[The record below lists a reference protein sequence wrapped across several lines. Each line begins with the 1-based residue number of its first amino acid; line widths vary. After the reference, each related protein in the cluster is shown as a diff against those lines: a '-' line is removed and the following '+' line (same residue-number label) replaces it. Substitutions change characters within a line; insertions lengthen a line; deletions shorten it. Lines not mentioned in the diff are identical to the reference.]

1 MTNSRSAFALVAM
14 AFLLTSC
21 TNAAA
26 QKAGISSTRA
36 KPQVLSLNLTNN
48 GQHVAATVGQ
58 QIEIRLGA
66 MAPCDPQISSSAIRL
81 ESVALDW
88 PPNPGLAT
96 HVYIFEAAAEGQAAV
111 KIPITDCVNPDLPDG
126 LTFAVTVRVGRTHG
140 GRPTPYGS
148 RTPDQAN
155 TAPWENA
162 WTTLQSNVLRQ
173 SFTPS
178 LPRLTAVE
186 VELVEANPGPASAQV
201 TMTLLN
207 AGGEPQ
213 AVVAETVPVDA
224 CGHVLFI
231 LPYGGLRVSPGQFYS
246 IELSG
251 AGSLFGWKYVL
262 DGYAYGAASFN
273 GKPLLRDARST
284 FLFRTF
290 GARR

>member
-1 MTNSRSAFALVAM
+1 MTNSRSAFSLVAL
-14 AFLLTSC
+14 AFLWTSC
-21 TNAAA
+21 ANAGA
-26 QKAGISSTRA
+26 QKAGTSPTRA
-36 KPQVLSLNLTNN
+36 TQQVLSLNFGNN
-48 GQHVAATVGQ
+48 GQRVAATVGQ

-66 MAPCDPQISSSAIRL
+66 MAPCDPQLSSSAIRL

-88 PPNPGLAT
+88 PPNPGLMT
-96 HVYIFEAAAEGQAAV
+96 HVYIFEAATEGQAEV
-111 KIPITDCVNPDLPDG
+111 QIPITDCSNPDLPDG
-126 LTFAVTVRVGRTHG
+126 LTFAVTIRVGRAHG
-140 GRPTPYGS
+140 GRSTPYAS

-162 WTTLQSNVLRQ
+162 WTILQSNVLRQ

-186 VELVEANPGPASAQV
+186 VELVEANPGPASPEV

-213 AVVAETVPVDA
+213 AVVAKTVPVDA
-224 CGHVLFI
+224 CRHVRFI
-231 LPYGGLRVSPGQFYS
+231 LPYGGLRVSPGQLYS

-262 DGYAYGAASFN
+262 GGYAYGAASFN
-273 GKPLLRDARST
+273 GKPLLQDARST
-284 FLFRTF
+284 FLFQTF
-290 GARR
+290 GAR

>member
-1 MTNSRSAFALVAM
+1 MTNSRSAFSLVTL
-14 AFLLTSC
+14 AFLWTC
-21 TNAAA
+21 CANAGA
-26 QKAGISSTRA
+26 QKAGIPSTRA
-36 KPQVLSLNLTNN
+36 KQPVLSLNFTNN
-48 GQHVAATVGQ
+48 GRHVAATVGQ

-66 MAPCDPQISSSAIRL
+66 MAPCDPQVSSSAIRL

-96 HVYIFEAAAEGQAAV
+96 HVYIFEAAAEGQAEV
-111 KIPITDCVNPDLPDG
+111 KIPITDCSNPDLPDG
-126 LTFAVTVRVGRTHG
+126 LTFAVTIRVGRAHG
-140 GRPTPYGS
+140 GRSTPYAS

-178 LPRLTAVE
+178 LPMLTAVE
-186 VELVEANPGPASAQV
+186 VELVEANPGADSAEV
-201 TMTLLN
+201 TMTLVN
-207 AGGEPQ
+207 TGGEPM
-213 AVVAETVPVDA
+213 AVVAKTVPVDA
-224 CGHVLFI
+224 CRHVLFI
-231 LPYGGLRVSPGQFYS
+231 LPYGGLRVSPGQLYS

-262 DGYAYGAASFN
+262 GGYAYGAASFN
-273 GKPLLRDARST
+273 GKPLLQDARST

-290 GARR
+290 GAH